1 MNRRKGYLFQTL
13 FIFLLLLSTGTTL
26 SAQHEFLYGDQLPDA
41 PELSARGEHTIGV
54 RTMNLVHK
62 DQVDIL
68 NSKEGKDPLYNRPL
82 TVEIWYPAEAEAGTE
97 ASVTYDEVMGTRGDS
112 LRPLV
117 PFTFKGRAIRDANP
131 KSAAGKFP
139 LVIVSHGYVGSRY
152 LMTYLT
158 ENLASKGYV
167 VVSIDHTDSTF
178 KDANAFHSTLLNR
191 AKDIKFVLNEMAGLN
206 GDALAGIIDSD
217 NTGIVGYSMGGYGV
231 LNVGGAGYSDG
242 AAGFFGQMTGGS
254 TAINSLAASNAEYQ
268 KSIDPRIKAVVA
280 FAPWGMA
287 RGVWDAEGLKG
298 LKKPTLFIAGSQ
310 DDISGYEKG
319 IKAIYEG
326 AVNADRYLLTYID
339 ARHNV
344 APNPPPAESLAP
356 GLPIDEYYRYAD
368 ATWDQR
374 KINNVNQHFVTA
386 FLGTYLKNQ
395 DNSKFMD
402 VPANSNEK
410 DWPGFKPRS
419 STGMELLKADGLK

>member
-1 MNRRKGYLFQTL
+1 MKVTHCKSLL
-13 FIFLLLLSTGTTL
+13 PIFIIFIGLCH
-26 SAQHEFLYGDQLPDA
+26 SATINAQQEFLYGDPLPDA
-41 PELSARGEHTIGV
+41 PELSAQGEHTIGV
-54 RTMNLVHK
+54 RTMQLTNK

-68 NSKEGKDPLYNRPL
+68 NSKDGKEVLYDRPL
-82 TVEIWYPAEAEAGTE
+82 TVEIWYPADVSSGTE
-97 ASVTYDEVMGTRGDS
+97 ASVTYEEVMGTRGDS

-117 PFTFKGRAIRDANP
+117 PFTFKGRAIRDAQP
-131 KSAAGKFP
+131 KTTAGKFP
-139 LVIVSHGYVGSRY
+139 LVVVSHGYVGSRY

-178 KDANAFHSTLLNR
+178 EDANAFHSTLLNR
-191 AKDIKFVLNEMAGLN
+191 AKDIKFVINEMAGLSD
-206 GDALAGIIDSD
+206 DALSGIIDSD

-242 AAGFFGQMTGGS
+242 AAAFFGQMTGGS
-254 TAINSLAASNAEYQ
+254 TAINSLVASNPEYQ
-268 KSIDPRIKAVVA
+268 NSIDPRIKAVVA
-280 FAPWGMA
+280 FAPWGME

-326 AVNADRYLLTYID
+326 AVNADRYLLTYKN

-356 GLPIDEYYRYAD
+356 GLHIDEYYRYAD
-368 ATWDQR
+368 SSWDQR

-386 FLGTYLKNQ
+386 FLGTLLKGE
-395 DNSKFMD
+395 DYSKFMD
-402 VPANSNEK
+402 IPENSNEK
-410 DWPGFKPRS
+410 NWPGFKPRS
-419 STGMELLKADGLK
+419 STGMELLHAEGIE